1 MLSIFSCACWPS
13 VYLLWKM
20 SSQFLCPFLNL
31 GVCFLDVGLYILDSN
46 PVPDT
51 SFADIFYS
59 VDNLFIML
67 IISFSVHKGFLVWN
81 SLICLLLLLCPLPE
95 ETSPPNIT
103 KTDVKELLSLFS
115 SRILWFHILHLNW
128 NLNMEKRLAVATEEE
143 GWGEKIG
150 SLELADANYFRW
162 MDKQ

>member
-81 SLICLLLLLCPLPE
+81 SLICLFLLLCPLPE

-115 SRILWFHILHLNW
+115 SRILWFHILHLIEILTW
-128 NLNMEKRLAVATEEE
+128 RRDLQLPRRKKGGGKRLGV
-143 GWGEKIG
+143 W
-150 SLELADANYFRW
+150 N
-162 MDKQ
+162 